1 MIVRIKIVDDNAA
14 ALDGTR
20 PRKYNS
26 QIESN
31 DKNNKKHHG
40 PFRVLFS
47 KPSQVRV
54 NLPRRSHNAAT
65 RPFKTRSLAAVL
77 R

>member
-1 MIVRIKIVDDNAA
+1 
-14 ALDGTR
+14 LDGTR
-20 PRKYNS
+20 PWKYNS